1 MSKTAEEILIEI
13 GGIEI
18 PFDENVTMYFSTIIS
33 AMEEYSTQQ
42 NTLLKNEIRE
52 LKNTNQVKYDGLLT
66 IIRNQKAE
74 NEELITK
81 KEKIIEG
88 LKKLSNE
95 YFVSEGHYVISKY
108 NLENF
113 IEFFTT

>member
-33 AMEEYSTQQ
+33 AMEEYSNQQ
-42 NTLLKNEIRE
+42 NATL
-52 LKNTNQVKYDGLLT
+52 
-66 IIRNQKAE
+66 KAE
-74 NEELITK
+74 NEELVIK
-81 KEKIIEG
+81 KEEIIEG